1 MTLVGDPRQTTYR
14 THYETKYKKYAGGKI
29 VNFVQENIPEM
40 NIDNWLASAAVWIST
55 LKN

>member
-14 THYETKYKKYAGGKI
+14 THYEIKYKKYAGGKI

-40 NIDNWLASAAVWIST
+40 NIDST
-55 LKN
+55 MSIPGDSEPPFR